1 MRKKIKRKAAD
12 GRQESMEKIWRI
24 VLPFKTT
31 RFFPLIDRER

>member
-12 GRQESMEKIWRI
+12 RQESMEKIWRI